1 MIHRI
6 KNEIAYRLRTLF
18 RRAEVERELD
28 AELQFHL
35 DREIAKRMKEGLS
48 RAEAERLAR
57 RDFGGVERI
66 KEDTRDA
73 HGVALVMQAGQDLR
87 YAMRT
92 LASRKAFTF
101 GVVATLALGIG
112 ANATMFGILDRLL
125 FRPPPSMR
133 DASTVHR
140 LYRHSVDKGEPRVD
154 RNLAFA
160 TYVDLKQSMRAFSD
174 IAAFQTSRLAV
185 GEGESVREVQG
196 TVASASYFS
205 FFDAQPAAG
214 RFFTADEDKVPAG
227 SPVVVLGYGFWQSNY
242 AGRDVIGEKIRVD
255 STMATIIGVAP
266 KDFVGMSDQGVPALY
281 MPITAYTFAIRGA
294 GYPKQYGFSWLEL
307 IARRKPD
314 VSVAAAQAEVEVA
327 FVQSWRNAYAAD
339 PGWGTPEE
347 SHVKAEL
354 TPVQI
359 NRGPQA
365 GRDSQ
370 VAKWISGVA
379 LIVLLIACANV
390 ANLFLSRALG
400 RRREI
405 AVRLA
410 LGVSRARLTR
420 QLLTESLLI
429 AFLGGVAGLAIAH
442 WGADLVRRWFLPAD
456 LEVQV
461 FTDTRT
467 LIFSAIATL
476 LVALGTGL
484 VPALRAGR
492 ADVTSALKAS
502 DRGTSR
508 EHARLRTGLLVF
520 QVALSVVLLVGA
532 GLFVRSLENAS
543 SYRLGYDSDKV
554 LVAAVQARGLRLS
567 DAERVAL
574 QNRIETAAA
583 SVPGVTHV
591 TGALSIP
598 FWANDSRG
606 LLAPGV
612 ESVNG
617 RGRFIYQVAS
627 PGYFATMGT
636 RILRGRAFDA
646 NDRAGTAPVVVV
658 SEGMARAIW
667 SDRDALG
674 QCLQFQ
680 SNDGKPQPCMT
691 VVGISEEMHLRSWA
705 DAREYSYYVPALQ
718 IADPPELKVFAR
730 VAGSTADFVE
740 PLRRRVQ
747 AEIPG
752 AAYVRVV
759 PMTRLV
765 EPNLRSWKLGATMF
779 VAFGVLALVLAA
791 IGLYSLV
798 AYDVA
803 QRRRELSVRIALGA
817 SVRRV
822 IGSVVGRGARLVA
835 VGVAIGGSIAI
846 WLAPSLESQMF
857 QQSPRDPSVL
867 GVVVVT
873 LVAAGLA
880 ATALPALRASRVDP
894 VEALREE

>member
-1 MIHRI
+1 MINRI
-6 KNEIAYRLRTLF
+6 RNEIVYRLRTLF

-35 DREIAKRMKEGLS
+35 DRDVAKRMNEGLS
-48 RAEAERLAR
+48 RAEAERRAR
-57 RDFGGVERI
+57 AEFGGVERI

-73 HGVALVMQAGQDLR
+73 HGVALVLQTGQDIR
-87 YAMRT
+87 YAMRG
-92 LASRKAFTF
+92 LAHRKAFTF

-125 FRPPPSMR
+125 FRAPPSMR
-133 DASTVHR
+133 DAATVHR
-140 LYRHSVDKGEPRVD
+140 LYRHSVDDGEPRVD
-154 RNLAFA
+154 RNLSFA
-160 TYVDLKQSMRAFSD
+160 TYIDLKQSLRSFSD
-174 IAAFQTSRLAV
+174 IAAFQTTRLAV

-196 TVASASYFS
+196 TVASASYFG
-205 FFDAQPAAG
+205 FFDARPLAG
-214 RFFTADEDKVPAG
+214 RFFTAEEDQVPEGA
-227 SPVVVLGYGFWQSNY
+227 PAVVLGHGFWQSAY
-242 AGRDVIGEKIRVD
+242 AGRDVIGEKIRVGAV
-255 STMATIIGVAP
+255 MATIIGVAP
-266 KDFVGMSDQGVPALY
+266 RDFVGMSDQGVPALY
-281 MPITAYTFAIRGA
+281 MPITAYAFALRGA
-294 GYPKQYGFSWLEL
+294 AYPKQYGFSWLEL
-307 IARRKPD
+307 IARRKPEI
-314 VSVAAAQAEVEVA
+314 SVAFAQAEVEAA
-327 FVQSWRNAYAAD
+327 FVRSWRNAFAAD
-339 PGWGTPEE
+339 AGWGTPEAAR
-347 SHVKAEL
+347 VRAQL

-370 VAKWISGVA
+370 VAQWISGVA
-379 LIVLLIACANV
+379 LVVLLIACANV
-390 ANLFLSRALG
+390 ANLLLLRAVS

-420 QLLTESLLI
+420 QLLTESLI
-429 AFLGGVAGLAIAH
+429 MACLGGVAGLAIAH
-442 WGADLVRRWFLPAD
+442 WGAAFVRRWFLPPD

-461 FTDTRT
+461 LTDART
-467 LIFSAIATL
+467 LVFSAVATL

-492 ADVTSALKAS
+492 ADVASALKAS

-508 EHARLRTGLLVF
+508 EHTRLRTGLLVF

-532 GLFVRSLENAS
+532 GLFVKSLGNAS
-543 SYRLGYDSDKV
+543 AYRLGYDADKV
-554 LVAAVQARGLRLS
+554 LVAAVQARGLRPTE
-567 DAERVAL
+567 AERVAL
-574 QNRIETAAA
+574 QDRIQTAAA

-598 FWANDSRG
+598 FWANDVRG
-606 LLAPGV
+606 LVAPGV
-612 ESVNG
+612 DSVNA
-617 RGRFIYQVAS
+617 RGRFILQVAS

-646 NDRAGTAPVVVV
+646 SDRTGTAPVVVV

-667 SDRDALG
+667 PGQEALG

-680 SNDGKPQPCMT
+680 GNAGAALPCMT

-718 IADPPELKVFAR
+718 TSDPPDLKVFAR
-730 VAGSTADFVE
+730 VLGSSADLVE
-740 PLRRRVQ
+740 PLRRRLQ

-759 PMTRLV
+759 PMARLV
-765 EPNLRSWKLGATMF
+765 EPNLKSWRLGATMF
-779 VAFGVLALVLAA
+779 VAFGALALVLAA

-803 QRRRELSVRIALGA
+803 QRRRELSVRVALGA

-835 VGVAIGGSIAI
+835 AGIAIGGGIAT
-846 WLAPSLESQMF
+846 WMAPSLESQMF

-867 GVVVVT
+867 GLVILT

-894 VEALREE
+894 IEALREE